1 MKVFEAAVFL
11 VFGTALVMSVTM
23 SFLLFPHP
31 LSLSNP
37 TLFME
42 GIFIAGLVFVGLA
55 ARKLLHINRT
65 LSGRASSASSLRAAT

>member
-11 VFGTALVMSVTM
+11 VLGTGLVTFVTM

-31 LSLSNP
+31 LALSNP

-42 GIFIAGLVFVGLA
+42 AIFTSGLVFMGVA
-55 ARKLLHINRT
+55 ARKLLHISRA
-65 LSGRASSASSLRAAT
+65 LSSNASTTSSRRAVA